1 MFKRIF
7 GIGMNHCSQLKYL
20 RKPES
25 FPTFF
30 CKAMNLIFIWID
42 NRSLQNLVQQTSSL
56 NGWSVQSFCFIL
68 GKKQFSKSA
77 AWMAHKYLAAVRL
90 RKHEKDD
97 MSWFEMQNKMHENYD
112 HPSSIISDTQK
123 KFRFHPP
130 FFFFFGKYDSIFLG
144 TNKLKVLEMLRG
156 HSIWLTRRQK
166 Q

>member
-1 MFKRIF
+1 MINTIPSTRDCHIVCMFKRIF
-7 GIGMNHCSQLKYL
+7 GTGMNTLGNLSLFL
-20 RKPES
+20 L
-25 FPTFF
+25 FF

-130 FFFFFGKYDSIFLG
+130 PFFFGKYDFL
-144 TNKLKVLEMLRG
+144 
-156 HSIWLTRRQK
+156 STRSF
-166 Q
+166 